1 MLINHLLAEFYKIL
15 PLETLP
21 DFPDLVTGGR
31 RANTADSP
39 DEELVR
45 RKQLMQQK
53 PRNGRLVLVRIS
65 GKNAVMKMGGHGD
78 KYREEEDKEVDWWR

>member
-53 PRNGRLVLVRIS
+53 PRNGRLAKV
-65 GKNAVMKMGGHGD
+65 
-78 KYREEEDKEVDWWR
+78 